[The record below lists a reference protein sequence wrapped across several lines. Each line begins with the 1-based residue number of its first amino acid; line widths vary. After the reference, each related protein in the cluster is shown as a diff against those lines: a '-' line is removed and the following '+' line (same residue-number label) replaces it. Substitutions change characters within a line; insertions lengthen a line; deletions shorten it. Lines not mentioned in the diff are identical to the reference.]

1 MKKLTLT
8 FLICLFTVLLSAP
21 SYAKWTKV
29 GENVNGTTFYM
40 DFERIRKV
48 DGYVYWWDLSDYLKP
63 TKYGDLSAKSYH
75 QGDCK
80 LFRSRDLSFSF
91 HKEPMGGGIGRVRE
105 PKGEQKNWVY
115 PSPNS
120 VDEGVLKLVCNHVKY
135 SKPSD

>member
-21 SYAKWTKV
+21 SYAEWTKV
-29 GENVNGTTFYM
+29 VETLKGDFYV
-40 DFERIRKV
+40 DYERIRKH
-48 DGYVYWWDLSDYLKP
+48 DGSVYWWELLDRLKP
-63 TKYGDLSAKSYH
+63 TNSGNFSSKGYY
-75 QGDCK
+75 QGDCGV
-80 LFRSRDLSFSF
+80 FRSRELSLSF